1 MLSNYKSNL
10 ENLQK
15 IKSKEL
21 HFCFSKHLNKKVLI
35 EYFKNS
41 FKEIMKKNKYSEYT
55 SLFFYTNVY
64 LSKTNEEYNSV
75 KFSIS
80 YDHINIVELEFGIKD
95 NLPILKNNKILFTHN
110 DKINVKTS
118 NAKILE
124 MQEYINNNIIYIIKE
139 KIFDFLSN
147 EDNED
152 FIYYKNLIKQK
163 DEQIQY
169 LIKNIFL
176 DKMDFTKFN
185 TLIENTLNINL
196 IDFEYKFYIT
206 EDYIKDNVFNFSIYL
221 SPINILKYDSICVNV
236 ISYDLIKDIYKIK
249 NNNLVKD
256 YNILNRNIDICKNV
270 NKINNFV
277 LKVLKS

>member
-55 SLFFYTNVY
+55 YLFFYTNVY

-95 NLPILKNNKILFTHN
+95 NLPILKNNKIL
-110 DKINVKTS
+110 
-118 NAKILE
+118 
-124 MQEYINNNIIYIIKE
+124 
-139 KIFDFLSN
+139 
-147 EDNED
+147 
-152 FIYYKNLIKQK
+152 
-163 DEQIQY
+163 
-169 LIKNIFL
+169 L
-176 DKMDFTKFN
+176 D
-185 TLIENTLNINL
+185 
-196 IDFEYKFYIT
+196 
-206 EDYIKDNVFNFSIYL
+206 
-221 SPINILKYDSICVNV
+221 
-236 ISYDLIKDIYKIK
+236 
-249 NNNLVKD
+249 
-256 YNILNRNIDICKNV
+256 R
-270 NKINNFV
+270 
-277 LKVLKS
+277 KSVV